1 MKQYRRWTDEE
12 IERLKSFVTDGEST
26 VSISKKLNRTW
37 NSIYHKK
44 KDLASGNLRYKMFW
58 TTEEIKTMMEL
69 RQRGLTMK
77 QVAKVMGRSFS
88 SVRNK
93 LYEIGI
99 NIWHEESY
107 QIYVC

>member
-44 KDLASGNLRYKMFW
+44 KDLASGNLRSKMFW
-58 TTEEIKTMMEL
+58 MTEEIKTMMEL